1 MSILSQRV
9 IMRFIL
15 ILSFLWICFYN
26 TALAIPTIQY
36 WETENGTRVY
46 FVPAPDLPMVDVSVV
61 FEAGSARDGEK
72 FGLADLTNS
81 LLNEGANGLSAD
93 QIAEQFA
100 NLGAQFSASITRD
113 MASVDL
119 RSLSDAE
126 LLQPALDLFATV
138 LAKPDFTAEPF
149 ERIRQQTLANLKY
162 QQQTPDSIASKAFYK
177 AIYGTHPYAIS
188 ASGTTETVTALTQAD
203 IKTFHQQYYVAKN
216 AVIAIV
222 GALDRKQAEQL
233 VNTVTAQLPTG
244 KVAPDLPPVSP
255 LESAK
260 NIHIHHPSTQTH
272 ILMGQVGMAR
282 HDPDYFTL
290 YVGNHILGGSGLV
303 SRLSDEV
310 REKRGLSYGIYSYF
324 SPLRVAG
331 PFILNVKT
339 RNDQK
344 LEALTVVQ
352 NTLKDFV
359 ENSVT
364 EEELIAAKKDIT
376 GGFPLKIKS
385 NSSIISYLAVIGFYQ
400 LPLDYLHKFNAQIEA
415 VTVDMIKDAF
425 KRRLL
430 LDKMLIVTV
439 GDDAEKIKAGK

>member
-1 MSILSQRV
+1 V
-9 IMRFIL
+9 F
-15 ILSFLWICFYN
+15 
-26 TALAIPTIQY
+26 AIPTIQH
-36 WETENGTRVY
+36 WETTNGARVY

-61 FEAGSARDGEK
+61 FDAGSARDGEK
-72 FGLADLTNS
+72 FGLANLTTA

-93 QIAEQFA
+93 QIAEKFA
-100 NLGAQFSASITRD
+100 NLGAQFSAAINRD

-126 LLQPALDLFATV
+126 LLQAALDLFATV

-149 ERIRQQTLANLKY
+149 ERIRQQTLISLKY
-162 QQQTPDSIASKAFYK
+162 QQQKPGSIASKAFYK
-177 AIYGTHPYAIS
+177 GIFGDHPYAVDTN
-188 ASGTTETVTALTQAD
+188 GTTETVTALTQAD
-203 IKTFHQQYYVAKN
+203 IKTFHQNYYVAKN
-216 AVIAIV
+216 AVVAIV

-233 VNTVTAQLPTG
+233 ANTVTVQLPTG
-244 KVAPDLPPVSP
+244 EAASDLPSVSP
-255 LESAK
+255 LKSAE

-331 PFILNVKT
+331 PFILNVQT
-339 RNDQK
+339 RNEQK
-344 LEALTVVQ
+344 SEALTVVQ

-364 EEELIAAKKDIT
+364 EKELIAAKKDIT

-400 LPLDYLHKFNAQIEA
+400 LPLDHLHQFNAKIEA
-415 VTVDMIKDAF
+415 VTVDMIKETF

-430 LDKMLIVTV
+430 LDKMLTVTV
-439 GDDAEKIKAGK
+439 GDADKK